1 MTKND
6 KKHQIS
12 QLVGSV
18 SQDQYNLQFKP
29 NNFNK
34 LQSKKKKKR
43 FEFKLSL
50 TCSYRIKRLKNN
62 SSQKKK
68 INIS

>member
-1 MTKND
+1 MI
-6 KKHQIS
+6 KHQIS

-34 LQSKKKKKR
+34 LQPPKKKKKKR

>member
-1 MTKND
+1 MI
-6 KKHQIS
+6 KHQIS

-34 LQSKKKKKR
+34 LQPPKKKKK
-43 FEFKLSL
+43 KDLNL
-50 TCSYRIKRLKNN
+50 N
-62 SSQKKK
+62 
-68 INIS
+68 